1 MKQSTSCLFVAL
13 AFAGALSAVASP
25 EKQSPLY
32 RDAKAPVESRV
43 RDLLARMTLEE
54 KVQETILLT
63 CYKDMPGALK
73 AIEAHRVGAFLK
85 TQSVRETRLLQTAAL
100 KASRLGIPLMFHED
114 VIHGFR
120 TMSPVPLAS
129 ACSWDV
135 DAVEKA
141 ERVAARE
148 ASAAGLDLGYSPML
162 DITSDPRWGRVVETN
177 GEDPYLSGR
186 MAAARV
192 KGLQGGVGVENCRK
206 ADSIMACPKHFLGYA
221 SNEGGLDYYARDFSW
236 RDLQETYVVPYRY
249 AIAAGAGSIMCSYL
263 SFDMDYITFN
273 RKILTGLLRDE
284 LKFDGLLMTD
294 WTTLHNAIG
303 MGVSGSENE
312 SAARAIRAGTDMD
325 MGSGIYMRLV
335 DLVRSGTIKERLV
348 DVAAGRCLAAKFRA
362 GLFDNPFLR
371 CDEKREREEILSE
384 RNRAETLDLTEKSMI
399 LLENDGTLPLDSAKK
414 TALVGWYADGPRV
427 KWEMVGSWFL
437 CANSNDTVSVAD
449 GMKKLWS
456 ERLVTDASVLNYDAK
471 AAAKLIADSGVET
484 VVACFGELAG
494 MSGEGTA
501 RATLELPREQIEW
514 LKAVK
519 ATGKK
524 VVSVVFAGRPVIL
537 EEVIANSDAVLY
549 AWFPGT
555 MGGDAVARIL
565 SGKVNPS
572 AKTVQTFFRH
582 AGQAPMTYRR
592 RRPMN
597 YTTYNDI
604 GREVRY
610 PFGYGKSYTTFAYG
624 KPRVKGLE
632 FSSGST
638 VDVTVPVE
646 NTGAVKGRE
655 VVQVYVRDE
664 VASVCPRERE
674 LKEFKV
680 VELEPGE
687 KRKVTFSLP
696 PSAFETLNR
705 QHKWVVEPGL
715 FTIFAGGDSTT
726 TNAVQVVF
734 RP

>member
-1 MKQSTSCLFVAL
+1 MNMTGKLRTACVLLAVSLGAGVVVAQDK
-13 AFAGALSAVASP
+13 VD
-25 EKQSPLY
+25 E
-32 RDAKAPVESRV
+32 RV
-43 RDLLARMTLEE
+43 KDLLSRMTLEE

-73 AIEAHRVGAFLK
+73 AIAEHRVGAFLK
-85 TQSVRETRLLQTAAL
+85 TQSVRETRMLQEAAL
-100 KASRLGIPLMFHED
+100 KASRLKIPLMFHED

-162 DITSDPRWGRVVETN
+162 DITTDPRWGRVVETN

-192 KGLQGGVGVENCRK
+192 KGLQGGEGVENCAK
-206 ADSIMACPKHFLGYA
+206 PDSIMACPKHFLGYA

-236 RDLQETYVVPYRY
+236 RDLQETYVVPYRH
-249 AIAAGAGSIMCSYL
+249 AIAAGAGAVMCSYL
-263 SFDMDYITFN
+263 SFDMNYITFN
-273 RKILTGLLRDE
+273 RRVLTGLLRKE

-294 WTTLHNAIG
+294 WTTMLNAIN
-303 MGVSGSENE
+303 MGVSGSANE
-312 SAARAIRAGTDMD
+312 SAARAIRAGMDMD
-325 MGSGIYMRLV
+325 MGSSVYLRLV
-335 DLVRSGTIKERLV
+335 DLVKAGRVSEKLV

-371 CDEKREREEILSE
+371 CDEKREKEEILSE
-384 RNRAETLDLTEKSMI
+384 RNKAETLDLCEKSMI
-399 LLENDGTLPLDSAKK
+399 LLENNGVLPLDSAKK
-414 TALVGWYADGPRV
+414 TALVGWYADGPGV

-437 CANSNDTVSVAD
+437 CANSNDTVSVAE
-449 GMKKLWS
+449 GMKKLWG

-471 AAAKLIADSGVET
+471 AAAKLIAESGAET

-501 RATLELPREQIEW
+501 RATLELPAEQIAW
-514 LKAVK
+514 LKALK

-524 VVSVVFAGRPVIL
+524 VVSVVFAGRPVIM
-537 EEVIANSDAVLY
+537 EEVRANSDAVLY

-565 SGKVNPS
+565 SGRVNPS

-582 AGQAPMTYRR
+582 AGQTLMSYRR

-610 PFGYGKSYTTFAYG
+610 PFGYGLSYTTFDYSA
-624 KPRVKGLE
+624 PRVRGLE
-632 FSSGST
+632 FTSADSVEVS
-638 VDVTVPVE
+638 VRVE
-646 NTGAVKGRE
+646 NTGKVRGRE
-655 VVQVYVRDE
+655 AVQVYVRDE
-664 VASVCPRERE
+664 VASVQPRERE

-680 VELEPGE
+680 VELDPGE
-687 KRKVTFSLP
+687 KRWVKFTLP
-696 PSAFETLNR
+696 PSAFQTFTADHR
-705 QHKWVVEPGL
+705 WVVEPGL
-715 FTIFAGGDSTT
+715 FKIFVGGDSTT
-726 TNAVQVVF
+726 TNGTTIAF
-734 RP
+734 R